1 MFAWFRS
8 VYLVCRREFR
18 LVFTDMGVI
27 LFFLFLPT
35 VYPIIYTLIYNP
47 EVVRETPVAVV
58 DNSRTAASRQLARS
72 IDALPSARVAGYAS
86 SLSEAR
92 EWCASHDCYAV
103 IEIPRDY
110 DRRIGRS
117 EQAVVSF
124 YCDASLLLRYRALLL
139 DLTQLQIAVDGDLRQ
154 QAIDII
160 GAPAYAAMGSSSTV
174 GTNPVFIGDPSQGF
188 ASFVIPGI
196 LMLILQ
202 QSLIL
207 GITMLAGGRAERRR
221 ANGGIDPLG
230 VAAPAAAAITGRL
243 LCYLLIYLPMVIYDV
258 LWIPNMF
265 ALPDSGSF
273 IDYMLFLLPLLVSS
287 CMLGMT
293 LEVFVTE
300 RETSMLVIV
309 FTSVVF
315 LFLTG
320 LTWPMYSI
328 TGFWRVLASL
338 VPATWGIQ
346 GFVRLLSDGASLA
359 AVASP
364 YTHMWLLAALYAL
377 SAWLLQRYTAKSYKS
392 YNSYKSYKTY
402 KNL

>member
-1 MFAWFRS
+1 MFSWFRS

-18 LVFTDMGVI
+18 LVFTDAGVM

-35 VYPIIYTLIYNP
+35 VYPVIYTLIYNP

-58 DNSRTAASRQLARS
+58 DNSRTAASRRLARS

-139 DLTQLQIAVDGDLRQ
+139 DLTQLQIAFDSDIRQ

-160 GAPAYAAMGSSSTV
+160 GEPAYAAMGTSSTV
-174 GTNPVFIGDPSQGF
+174 GTNPVFIGDTSQGF

-196 LMLILQ
+196 LMLIIQ

-221 ANGGIDPLG
+221 AHGGVDPLA
-230 VAAPAAAAITGRL
+230 VAAPPMATITGRL

-300 RETSMLVIV
+300 REASLLVIV

-320 LTWPMYSI
+320 LTWPLYAIS
-328 TGFWRVLASL
+328 GFWRALASL

-346 GFVRLLSDGASLA
+346 GFVRLLSDGSSLA
-359 AVASP
+359 AVATP
-364 YTHMWLLAALYAL
+364 YIYMWLLAALYAL
-377 SAWLLQRYTAKSYKS
+377 TAWLLHRAYKPAR
-392 YNSYKSYKTY
+392 
-402 KNL
+402 LLRA

>member
-1 MFAWFRS
+1 MLSWFRS

-18 LVFTDMGVI
+18 LVFTDAGVM

-35 VYPIIYTLIYNP
+35 VYPVIYTLIYNP

-58 DNSRTAASRQLARS
+58 DNARTASSRALARS
-72 IDALPSARVAGYAS
+72 IDALPSAQVIGYAS

-92 EWCASHDCYAV
+92 SWVDSHRCYAV
-103 IEIPRDY
+103 VEIPRDY

-139 DLTQLQIAVDGDLRQ
+139 DMTQLQLAFDSSIRQ
-154 QAIDII
+154 QVVDII
-160 GAPAYAAMGSSSTV
+160 GAPAYAAMDSSSAV
-174 GTNPVFIGDPSQGF
+174 GANALFIGDPSQGF
-188 ASFVIPGI
+188 ASFVMPGI

-230 VAAPAAAAITGRL
+230 VSAPPVATLTGRL
-243 LCYLLIYLPMVIYDV
+243 LCYLLIYLPLVLYDV
-258 LWIPNMF
+258 VWIPSMF
-265 ALPDSGSF
+265 SLPDSGSLVDYLLF
-273 IDYMLFLLPLLVSS
+273 IFPLLVASS
-287 CMLGMT
+287 LLGMT

-315 LFLTG
+315 LFLSG
-320 LTWPMYSI
+320 LTWPLYSFS
-328 TGFWRVLASL
+328 GLWKSLAA
-338 VPATWGIQ
+338 VIPATWGIQ
-346 GFVRLLSDGASLA
+346 GFVRLLSDGASLH
-359 AVASP
+359 AVAP
-364 YTHMWLLAALYAL
+364 FYTYLWLLAALYAFT
-377 SAWLLQRYTAKSYKS
+377 AWLLAR
-392 YNSYKSYKTY
+392 
-402 KNL
+402 LRRRFHLR